1 MPQQVRGRSHTRLGP
16 HSKVLLYCT
25 VLYCT
30 VAIKKRQDSTVWS
43 LSQNSRV
50 RNAALQLHQ
59 VQDLTSTSSRL
70 REAWRESSEAGFCPF
85 STDLA
90 DLVHVK
96 HLLWRLDLLS
106 AFIGWSLGSR
116 PQFSAVRLQQTGS
129 MRGWPLYSSSTWKT
143 KVTAA
148 QSR

>member
-1 MPQQVRGRSHTRLGP
+1 M
-16 HSKVLLYCT
+16 
-25 VLYCT
+25 
-30 VAIKKRQDSTVWS
+30 AIKKQQDSTAWS

-70 REAWRESSEAGFCPF
+70 REAWRESGEAGFCPS

-96 HLLWRLDLLS
+96 HLLRRLDLLS

-116 PQFSAVRLQQTGS
+116 PQLSAVRLQQTGS